1 MKRTLSLTTLLAG
14 LLFSSQVNAQIP
26 GVSKVTKALPKVTL
40 GLKLGLNMQ
49 QISGAPAYSNSYMPG
64 ILGGAFLSVRK
75 NKIGG
80 RVEGLIKTA
89 KIDITGPVP
98 GHINTIAV
106 DVPLL
111 FEYRL
116 IPRVCLQAGPQFT
129 SLISAK
135 DNNSTDVKNSFN
147 TSDFSGVL
155 GAEVLLPLHLTV
167 GARYILGFSDV
178 KSSGVSGAGDSWK
191 NRSIQLSVGFRFI

>member
-26 GVSKVTKALPKVTL
+26 GVSTVTKVLPKVTL

-49 QISGAPAYSNSYMPG
+49 QLHGAPAYDDSYKPG
-64 ILGGAFLSVRK
+64 IVGGAFLSVRK
-75 NKIGG
+75 NKIGV
-80 RVEGLIKTA
+80 RAEALVKTA
-89 KIDITGPVP
+89 KIDITGPTP
-98 GHINTIAV
+98 GHINTIAL
-106 DVPLL
+106 DVPVL
-111 FEYRL
+111 FEYKL
-116 IPRVCLQAGPQFT
+116 INRVWLQVGPQFT
-129 SLISAK
+129 SLLSAK
-135 DNNSTDVKNSFN
+135 DNNSNDVKKGFN

-178 KSSGVSGAGDSWK
+178 RSAGGAGDSWK
-191 NRSIQLSVGFRFI
+191 NRSIQLSVGLRFI